1 MHAVTASVATGFQ
14 DPVHEAQSV
23 FQATLDAMS
32 RPGRIIDVATQLTA
46 PAPLSAVAGAVALT
60 LVDNDTPVWLD
71 TVLRT
76 AAVEDY
82 LQFHTGCPITADPG
96 EATFGLIADLA
107 HMPDFD
113 DFAFGETEHP
123 DRSVTLILQVDAM
136 FDAMAARRVVRFSG
150 SGIEREHAIA
160 VDPLDDEFWRTV
172 QRNNA
177 RLPLGLDFIFT
188 SDDAVVACP
197 HGTSVKL

>member
-1 MHAVTASVATGFQ
+1 MQAVAATVATGFL

-23 FQATLDAMS
+23 FRSTLDAMS
-32 RPGRIIDVATQLTA
+32 RPGRIIDVATQVTA

-82 LQFHTGCPITADPG
+82 LQFHTGCPITSDPG
-96 EATFGLIADLA
+96 EAEFGLIADLA

-113 DFAFGETEHP
+113 DFGFDETEYP

-136 FDAMAARRVVRFSG
+136 QSRSGVHFS
-150 SGIEREHAIA
+150 SPGIECEHVIGI
-160 VDPLDDEFWRTV
+160 DPLDDEFWRTV

-177 RLPLGLDFIFT
+177 RFPLGIDFIFT
-188 SDDAVVACP
+188 SDEAVAVCP
-197 HGTSVKL
+197 RSTAVKL

>member
-1 MHAVTASVATGFQ
+1 MHAVAATVATGFL

-23 FQATLDAMS
+23 FRATLDAMS
-32 RPGRIIDVATQLTA
+32 RPGRIIEAKTQVTA
-46 PAPLSAVAGAVALT
+46 PAPLSALAGAVALT
-60 LVDNDTPVWLD
+60 LIDNDTPVWLD

-96 EATFGLIADLA
+96 EAMFGLIADLA

-113 DFAFGETEHP
+113 DFAFGEVEYP

-136 FDAMAARRVVRFSG
+136 FAKPGVNFTG
-150 SGIEREHAIA
+150 PGIEREHAITI
-160 VDPLDDEFWRTV
+160 DPLGDDFWRSV

-177 RLPLGLDFIFT
+177 RFPLGIDFIFT
-188 SDDAVVACP
+188 TDDAVAACP
-197 HGTSVKL
+197 RSTVVKL

>member
-1 MHAVTASVATGFQ
+1 MQAVTATVATGFL

-23 FQATLDAMS
+23 FRATLDAMS
-32 RPGRIIDVATQLTA
+32 RPGRIIDATTQLSA
-46 PAPLSAVAGAVALT
+46 PAPLSALAGAVALT

-96 EATFGLIADLA
+96 EAMFGLIADLA

-113 DFAFGETEHP
+113 DFAFGEVEYP
-123 DRSVTLILQVDAM
+123 DRSVTLILQVEAM
-136 FDAMAARRVVRFSG
+136 TAKPGVRFSG
-150 SGIEREHAIA
+150 PGVEREHVITI
-160 VDPLDDEFWRTV
+160 DPLDDEFWRSV

-177 RLPLGLDFIFT
+177 RFPLGIDFIFT
-188 SDDAVVACP
+188 TDDTVSACP
-197 HGTSVKL
+197 RSTVVKL